1 MTTKPCV
8 HQDGLS
14 GSAPAGPE
22 GGVDLVSILKDT
34 RGLAKQE
41 GDGN

>member
-14 GSAPAGPE
+14 DSAPAGPE
-22 GGVDLVSILKDT
+22 SGVDLVSILKDT
-34 RGLAKQE
+34 RGLAKKE
-41 GDGN
+41 GHRN